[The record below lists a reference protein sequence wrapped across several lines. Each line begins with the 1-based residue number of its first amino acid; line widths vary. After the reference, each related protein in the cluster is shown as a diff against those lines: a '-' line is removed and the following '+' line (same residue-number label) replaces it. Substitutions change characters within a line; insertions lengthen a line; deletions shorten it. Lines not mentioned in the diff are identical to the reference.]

1 MKLYSDL
8 HLDVSQCEVD
18 SPCLIAGD
26 IDGMPKING
35 DISQVYS
42 IKGNHDF
49 WDGRHNQATPGR
61 ELINEAVK
69 LPDGRTLF
77 GGTMWTDWAW
87 PVSYVQIPDCAYLAY
102 LPEVREL
109 DKQFNNIVNGIKIG
123 MRICKD
129 IAPDARAPRFDLERA
144 VHAGSRHMN
153 DYRYGRQPGDSNA
166 ILSPIWTL
174 SQHKAFLSTLKEA
187 CMETMGDWEF
197 QDDFGRPTAIP
208 GKNVT
213 NHMLVMSHH
222 CPIQRSS
229 ITRFYD
235 AQRYDAYPE
244 LFPAYYS
251 PAIAR
256 MLATSYEFNA
266 AVRDHGMTWCY
277 GHTHEAVDILIR
289 PFVKGEIEN
298 NDFCFYMG
306 NYGKDSYEECEEME
320 FSWTMEVNTNPEY
333 KDIPGVIRVISNP
346 RGYCAIEN
354 LGQYNTPYGGV
365 NV

>member
-18 SPCLIAGD
+18 SPCIIAGD
-26 IDGMPKING
+26 IDGMPTING

-69 LPDGRTLF
+69 LTDGRTLF

-87 PVSYVQIPDCAYLAY
+87 PISYIHIPSCKYITTKEEIRALNTT
-102 LPEVREL
+102 
-109 DKQFNNIVNGIKIG
+109 FNNIVRG
-123 MRICKD
+123 MQFGMQICKEV
-129 IAPDARAPRFDLERA
+129 APDSRAPRFDVDRA
-144 VHAGSRHMN
+144 VHAGTRYMN
-153 DYRYGRQPGDSNA
+153 DYRYGRQPGEGNVT
-166 ILSPIWTL
+166 LSPIWAL
-174 SQHKAFLSTLKEA
+174 SQYQVFLTNLKEA
-187 CMETMGDWEF
+187 CINNYGDWGS
-197 QDDFGRPTAIP
+197 QDDFGRPTDIL
-208 GKNVT
+208 GVNTT

-229 ITRFYD
+229 ILRFYKG
-235 AQRYDAYPE
+235 QRYDSYPE

-251 PAIAR
+251 SAIAR
-256 MLATSYEFNA
+256 MLATSYGFNA

-289 PFVKGEIEN
+289 PFNEGQIEKD
-298 NDFCFYMG
+298 DFCFYMDT
-306 NYGKDSYEECEEME
+306 YGGDSYEKCDNME
-320 FSWTMEVNTNPEY
+320 FGWSMEVNTDPEY

-346 RGYCAIEN
+346 RGYCQIEN